1 MYVDDAY
8 VAARD
13 PVFLQHALNV
23 LVDTFAC
30 VGLDTNIA
38 KTQQAMICTPGKIRV
53 QLPSESYQRMRMGR
67 VTTSE
72 WEARVVTCRECG
84 KQMRHSSLGCHLA
97 NVHDIYQQT
106 VVAEE
111 LLEEQESITYVADA
125 SYTGR
130 TFDCPYPGCLGVLNS
145 GWMMRHHFR
154 DVHPRDLVQ
163 LKHEGFYPHCERCGM
178 QCNPSY
184 PTHINSKE
192 CRTGSEWRHQRD
204 MAVRSALALRQ
215 QFSINNR
222 VLERVD
228 VFKYL
233 GRLLSQDNDDV

>member
-1 MYVDDAY
+1 
-8 VAARD
+8 
-13 PVFLQHALNV
+13 
-23 LVDTFAC
+23 
-30 VGLDTNIA
+30 
-38 KTQQAMICTPGKIRV
+38 
-53 QLPSESYQRMRMGR
+53 MRMGR
-67 VTTSE
+67 ITASE
-72 WEARVVTCRECG
+72 WEACVATCRECG
-84 KQMRHSSLGCHLA
+84 KQMRHSSLGRHLA

-111 LLEEQESITYVADA
+111 LLEERESVTYVADA

-145 GWMMRHHFR
+145 GWMMRRHFR
-154 DVHPRDLVQ
+154 DVHPRVLVQ

-192 CRTGSEWRHQRD
+192 CRTGSEWRHQQD

-215 QFSINNR
+215 QFSINDR